1 MSMHKEARGPHT
13 RGAKEGARRRC
24 AVLVA
29 AFSLS
34 VSCGGSVPGSGP
46 TEEQYAQLDSAVAA
60 TIPLGATVTA
70 TGATFRVWAPH
81 ASRVF
86 VAGDWNGWSATKD
99 ELPTIGGGEFAGD
112 VPGARKDH
120 QYRFVITRGTDTLW
134 RVDPRG
140 RRMVHSAGHSILV
153 DPSAYRWTTP
163 SFRPADK
170 GQWVIDEM
178 HLGTFNPPPGT
189 VPGTWSSAMA
199 KLDHLAA
206 LGVTAIEL
214 MPPFEFPGNLSWGYN
229 PAAPFALESAYGTP
243 DEFRAFVDAAHA
255 RGMAVVL
262 DVVHNHYSA
271 RDNGLRCF
279 DGECLK
285 ADGIY
290 FYTDARRNT
299 DWGPRPD
306 FGRSQVRDYI
316 RDNTL
321 MWLNEYRVDGLRWD
335 SVSNIRQANGAFN
348 AEAWGM
354 MRAINDAVHA
364 LPGKLQ
370 IAEDLYT
377 RDDITRT
384 TAAGGMGFDTQ
395 WDAAFFHPVDDTI
408 LARTD
413 GERQMGS
420 IRAALEH
427 KYNGR
432 GSERVIYTESH
443 DEVANGKQRIPEM
456 ISPGDAGSYAAR
468 KRSTLGAAVLM
479 TAPGIP
485 MLFMGQEFLES
496 GYFAD
501 TRPLD
506 WTKTTR
512 YAGIL
517 RLYTDLIRL
526 RRNLD
531 GKTRGLLGDKVY
543 AYHVNNG
550 AKVIAYRRWQDGGA
564 GDDVIVVVNFSNRAY
579 PIYNI
584 GLPAGGTWQVRF
596 NSDSRRYSADYDD
609 MASAPVVAN
618 KSGRDSFAY
627 QGSVAL
633 GRYSAVILSQ

>member
-1 MSMHKEARGPHT
+1 MHDEARRKYSMQSDCGT
-13 RGAKEGARRRC
+13 RLGWALLA
-24 AVLVA
+24 AV
-29 AFSLS
+29 FSGG
-34 VSCGGSVPGSGP
+34 CGGPLPPAESPSAERGP
-46 TEEQYAQLDSAVAA
+46 LFA
-60 TIPLGATVTA
+60 TAESLVPLGATLTA
-70 TGATFRVWAPH
+70 AGASFRVWAPH
-81 ASRVF
+81 ASQVF
-86 VAGDWNGWSATKD
+86 VAGEWNGFSPTKD
-99 ELPTIGGGEFAGD
+99 PLTASGSGEFSGE
-112 VPGARKDH
+112 VVGARKDQ
-120 QYRFVITRGTDTLW
+120 QYMFVLQHGTQTLW
-134 RVDPRG
+134 RADPRG
-140 RRMVHSAGHSILV
+140 RRMVSSVGNSILV
-153 DPSAYRWTTP
+153 DPDAYKWTVP
-163 SFRPADK
+163 SFRPADTN
-170 GQWVIDEM
+170 QWIVYEL
-178 HLGTFNPPPGT
+178 HLGTFNPPRGI
-189 VPGTWSSAMA
+189 VPGTWPSATA

-206 LGVTAIEL
+206 LGVTAIEV
-214 MPPFEFPGNLSWGYN
+214 MPPFEFPGDRSWGYN

-243 DEFRAFVDAAHA
+243 DDFRAFVDAAHA
-255 RGMAVVL
+255 RGIAVVL
-262 DVVHNHYSA
+262 DVVHNHYSS
-271 RDNGLRCF
+271 RDNTLHCF
-279 DGECLK
+279 DGECFK

-321 MWLNEYRVDGLRWD
+321 MWLGEYRVDGLRWD
-335 SVSNIRQANGAFN
+335 SVSNIRQASGAFN
-348 AEAWGM
+348 PEAWGM

-384 TAAGGMGFDTQ
+384 TAAGGLGFDTQ

-408 LARTD
+408 LARND
-413 GERQMGS
+413 SDRQMGA

-427 KYNGR
+427 KYNGHGR
-432 GSERVIYTESH
+432 ERVIYTESH

-456 ISPGDAGSYAAR
+456 IAPGDAGSYAAR

-506 WTKTTR
+506 WSKTSR

-526 RRNLD
+526 RRNRD
-531 GKTRGLLGDKVY
+531 GKTGGLLSDKVY
-543 AYHVNNG
+543 VYHVNDS

-564 GDDVIVVVNFSNRAY
+564 GDDVIVVVNFSNRAF
-579 PIYNI
+579 PVYNI

-596 NSDSRRYSADYDD
+596 NSDSKLYSADYDD
-609 MASAPVVAN
+609 TASPPVVAT
-618 KSGRDSFAY
+618 KTAKDSFAY
-627 QGSVAL
+627 QGAVAL